1 MSPDRWGEG
10 RQPTRPTVFFLC
22 SFPPPPTSH
31 VPRGM
36 YDRIVQVKNVFE
48 PAILGEM
55 SATLGQL
62 YIMPFGAAEPKKD
75 AVPQKTD

>member
-1 MSPDRWGEG
+1 MLWNCQFTMNLR
-10 RQPTRPTVFFLC
+10 
-22 SFPPPPTSH
+22 
-31 VPRGM
+31 
-36 YDRIVQVKNVFE
+36 VQVKNVFE
-48 PAILGEM
+48 LAILGEM

>member
-1 MSPDRWGEG
+1 M
-10 RQPTRPTVFFLC
+10 
-22 SFPPPPTSH
+22 
-31 VPRGM
+31 
-36 YDRIVQVKNVFE
+36 VQVKNVFE

>member
-1 MSPDRWGEG
+1 M
-10 RQPTRPTVFFLC
+10 F
-22 SFPPPPTSH
+22 H
-31 VPRGM
+31 VPQQSFVF
-36 YDRIVQVKNVFE
+36 RIVQVKNVFE